1 MTIKTPKL
9 RVLTVLSVQLFCFW
23 LAVGYVSCFFV
34 LSIPAS
40 AQDIGVGGSFALPHK
55 QLFIYAQLT
64 TVASITFAM
73 ITFWVQKKTAKL
85 QLIRLYRSS
94 SIQNKYVQK

>member
-1 MTIKTPKL
+1 MATKTSKM
-9 RVLTVLSVQLFCFW
+9 RALTVLSVQLFCFW

-40 AQDIGVGGSFALPHK
+40 AQDVGASVSFALPHK

-64 TVASITFAM
+64 TVVSILFAM
-73 ITFWVQKKTAKL
+73 VTFWVQKKTAKL
-85 QLIRLYRSS
+85 QLIRLYRPN
-94 SIQNKYVQK
+94 SIQNRNVQK